1 MKVPL
6 FEKERLEREER
17 RERDFKS
24 QIKEVNVI
32 YLAYDDNFIPTL
44 TLA

>member
-6 FEKERLEREER
+6 FEKERERERE

>member
-6 FEKERLEREER
+6 FEKERIERE

>member
-6 FEKERLEREER
+6 FEKERLERES
-17 RERDFKS
+17 ERDFKS

>member
-6 FEKERLEREER
+6 FEKERI
-17 RERDFKS
+17 ERDFKS